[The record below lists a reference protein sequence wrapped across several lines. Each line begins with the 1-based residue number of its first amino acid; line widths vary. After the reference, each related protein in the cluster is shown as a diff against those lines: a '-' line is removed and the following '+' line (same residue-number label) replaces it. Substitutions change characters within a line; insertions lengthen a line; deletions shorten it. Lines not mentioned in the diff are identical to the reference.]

1 MRPIRMTPEDSAFWK
16 MESDVSRMHS
26 VTLTIFAG
34 PAPAVGELEGHVAAR
49 VPLVPHFR
57 HRVVEVP
64 LDLGRPMW
72 VEDADFD
79 LANHLISASL
89 TSGRAGLNELV
100 SLILSEPLDRS
111 KPLWELT
118 VVTGLDG
125 DGWALVSKVHHSMI
139 DGLYGT
145 EPLAVLMDGAVTD
158 LPATNGWNPS
168 RPPSANELLGRTIG
182 ELLFDPAE
190 QYRFARASSRRNR
203 RRFERLIGRGDRQLE
218 EDPTGLRGPVGP
230 ARTWASCSIPMDTMR
245 LARSIHGVNSH
256 ELVLAMVTT
265 GLRDLLASREESGRD
280 WPRVKAVVPV
290 AVTGPSG
297 DQRAATFPGGIA
309 AEVVDLPT
317 GQADPVARL
326 RSLHQ
331 QAPSGESNPV
341 AIGAQL
347 DVGGFSTPALA
358 SLGLREAT
366 RRGVVE
372 AGAQTVVVN
381 VPGPTHRLTM
391 LGRPML
397 ELHPAPPLAGGV
409 RVSIGVYSYLDT
421 LTFGVTADRRSVASA
436 NVVIGG
442 IRRALDELIDPKQE
456 TKNNANS

>member
-16 MESDVSRMHS
+16 MESEVSRMHS
-26 VTLTIFAG
+26 VTVTIFAG
-34 PAPAVGELEGHVAAR
+34 PAPAEGELEAHLAAR

-72 VEDADFD
+72 VEDVDFD
-79 LANHLISASL
+79 LDNHLIAASL
-89 TSGRAGLNELV
+89 SSGRAGLNELV

-111 KPLWELT
+111 KPLWQLT
-118 VVTGLDG
+118 VVTGLED
-125 DGWALVSKVHHSMI
+125 DRWALVSKVHHSMI

-145 EPLAVLMDGAVTD
+145 EPLAVLVDDAAID
-158 LPATNGWNPS
+158 LPATDGWNPS
-168 RPPSANELLGRTIG
+168 PTPSANELVGRTVA

-190 QYRFARASSRRNR
+190 QYRFARANSRRNR
-203 RRFERLIGRGDRQLE
+203 RRFDRLLGRGGEAQAP
-218 EDPTGLRGPVGP
+218 DPTGLRGPVGP
-230 ARTWASCSIPMDTMR
+230 ARTWASVSVPMDTMR
-245 LARSIHGVNSH
+245 RARSRHEVSTH
-256 ELVLAMVTT
+256 ELVLAMVTS
-265 GLRDLLASREESGRD
+265 GLRDLLVSREESGRG
-280 WPRVKAVVPV
+280 WPRVKAVVPI
-290 AVTGPSG
+290 AVSGPTGEPS
-297 DQRAATFPGGIA
+297 AAGFVGGVA
-309 AEVVDLPT
+309 AEVVELPT

-331 QAPSGESNPV
+331 QASADESNPV
-341 AIGAQL
+341 TIDARL
-347 DVGGFSTPALA
+347 DVAGFSTPALA

-372 AGAQTVVVN
+372 SGAQTVVVN
-381 VPGPTHRLTM
+381 VPGPIHRLTV

-421 LTFGVTADRRSVASA
+421 LTFGVTADRRSVTSA
-436 NVVIGG
+436 GVVIGG
-442 IRRALDELIDPKQE
+442 IRRALDELVDPQQE
-456 TKNNANS
+456 RNNNAKS